1 MAHLCLFQNYVLNR
15 KIKITGKEI
24 QISIKL
30 QGKTPKKNSM
40 ILVVFLQGQT
50 SVNINAELNWQF
62 LLKSS
67 AIDLFLNNVLL
78 QKNPQ
83 NWLHF
88 DNS

>member
-1 MAHLCLFQNYVLNR
+1 
-15 KIKITGKEI
+15 
-24 QISIKL
+24 
-30 QGKTPKKNSM
+30 M

-78 QKNPQ
+78 QKKSSK
-83 NWLHF
+83 LATF
-88 DNS
+88 

>member
-1 MAHLCLFQNYVLNR
+1 
-15 KIKITGKEI
+15 
-24 QISIKL
+24 
-30 QGKTPKKNSM
+30 M

-88 DNS
+88 DNSYSYNSIIRPGQFTAEAFDF

>member
-1 MAHLCLFQNYVLNR
+1 
-15 KIKITGKEI
+15 
-24 QISIKL
+24 
-30 QGKTPKKNSM
+30 M
-40 ILVVFLQGQT
+40 ILIIFLQGQT

>member
-1 MAHLCLFQNYVLNR
+1 
-15 KIKITGKEI
+15 
-24 QISIKL
+24 
-30 QGKTPKKNSM
+30 M

-67 AIDLFLNNVLL
+67 AIDLFLKKCFVA
-78 QKNPQ
+78 KNPQ

-88 DNS
+88 DSS

>member
-1 MAHLCLFQNYVLNR
+1 MA
-15 KIKITGKEI
+15 EI